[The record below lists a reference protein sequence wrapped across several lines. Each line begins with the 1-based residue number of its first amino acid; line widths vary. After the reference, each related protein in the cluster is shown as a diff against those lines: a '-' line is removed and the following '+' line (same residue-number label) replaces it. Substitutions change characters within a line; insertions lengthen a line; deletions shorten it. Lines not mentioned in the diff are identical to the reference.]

1 MVRYL
6 TNGDSHAPENAEPQE
21 PLRPCF
27 AMVQATSFLEKARDN
42 AEIGLAQATRTLL
55 RVYDEVQQ
63 EFRDVDVP
71 MVKVR
76 LAELALFASDFVGSA
91 QFEDV
96 PFELKRRPGGLEVD
110 VVPKVWIPVTNQQV
124 LDSLNKDAT
133 ELCAQLRDNRLTERT
148 FRERIYHVYPELA
161 YFGTSDRSGDGESGS
176 GAGAPQPS
184 TLREQSLCALCCV
197 YWLLTNQHDNFIR
210 GQPPD
215 RQLSRQSWAWIQDW
229 LQKSVKLSTPE
240 AIDAAL
246 SFMAIHALGKYKAFR
261 EDFASVKKYTQEM
274 HDLALA
280 QILKER
286 PEVVP
291 SIHRLEEK
299 HKALIIDCL
308 SMDFEFSQFLLG
320 ENTVANLVDVKE
332 RLRSHG
338 QEGHAFFLF
347 RIFAQMCGKLG
358 PQSQTGSL
366 FMNETQF
373 RRCTPGLK
381 ALQLL
386 WTSDGKDC
394 YADFM
399 LLRGS
404 KAMVRFASPEHQALS
419 RLLCLFDAFDKEE
432 GRILCEAFDELD
444 IDERGCLTQWLN
456 SAGACGVVIPN
467 ASRMLQ
473 SAKKNPSVGLA
484 NALRV
489 MVKVRE
495 ECRRHEQGSEHRLV
509 VQFAE
514 LARWA
519 KDYHGDHPGEV
530 FLRSTVEVQGDTK
543 VIFLEVEP
551 SSVSLASCAANSGS
565 RPHEMLSDPSTPRP
579 VTPGPLRPGTSLS
592 SASPLR
598 NVHDSTTQTPQRS
611 ELDPDGARPGERS
624 REEQRGPRPFCLGRY
639 SLMAISGIWALVALC
654 LGDAELTLSWR
665 TVLFLL
671 LLLAVV
677 MVGLHVYCENI
688 EIPVER
694 ISEVHRLGPA
704 EPFLAQWGV
713 LRAASREP
721 QYSRLQ
727 TCDDEV

>member
-1 MVRYL
+1 MFGPV
-6 TNGDSHAPENAEPQE
+6 HV
-21 PLRPCF
+21 F
-27 AMVQATSFLEKARDN
+27 A
-42 AEIGLAQATRTLL
+42 
-55 RVYDEVQQ
+55 
-63 EFRDVDVP
+63 
-71 MVKVR
+71 
-76 LAELALFASDFVGSA
+76 
-91 QFEDV
+91 
-96 PFELKRRPGGLEVD
+96 
-110 VVPKVWIPVTNQQV
+110 
-124 LDSLNKDAT
+124 
-133 ELCAQLRDNRLTERT
+133 
-148 FRERIYHVYPELA
+148 
-161 YFGTSDRSGDGESGS
+161 FGTSGFLRACELHSTIVGPLETQPRLCSGS
-176 GAGAPQPS
+176 RS
-184 TLREQSLCALCCV
+184 
-197 YWLLTNQHDNFIR
+197 
-210 GQPPD
+210 
-215 RQLSRQSWAWIQDW
+215 
-229 LQKSVKLSTPE
+229 
-240 AIDAAL
+240 
-246 SFMAIHALGKYKAFR
+246 GKYKAFR

-286 PEVVP
+286 PE
-291 SIHRLEEK
+291 
-299 HKALIIDCL
+299 
-308 SMDFEFSQFLLG
+308 FLLG

-358 PQSQTGSL
+358 PQSQTG
-366 FMNETQF
+366 NETQF

-519 KDYHGDHPGEV
+519 KDSGLQRLIPKQDYHGDHPGEV